1 MSIIDTTHEAG
12 FIADD
17 EIISDSGD
25 FKLISPVLFNQV
37 EYQRGVHL
45 SRRLTLVL
53 FDLGL

>member
-12 FIADD
+12 FTADD